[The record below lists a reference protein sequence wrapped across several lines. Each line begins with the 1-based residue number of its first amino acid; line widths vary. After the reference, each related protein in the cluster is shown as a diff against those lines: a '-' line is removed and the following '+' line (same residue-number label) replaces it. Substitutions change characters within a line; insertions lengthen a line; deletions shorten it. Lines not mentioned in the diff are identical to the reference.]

1 MSTLLVRGGT
11 DALGQPLDLTIVDGE
26 IAESAAWPE
35 PDRVLDADGL
45 TVLPGLI
52 DLQVNGAVGLDITAQ
67 PASLWD
73 VAAALPGYGVTAFAP
88 TVVTAEPATRDAA
101 LAALRQGPPLGWTGA
116 VPLGLHFEG
125 PMLAP
130 TRRGAHP
137 AQLLATPTLD
147 LVAGWSRDA
156 GVLMATLA
164 PELPDAIEVV
174 EQLCRRGVVVCIG
187 HTESSTDQAAA
198 AVAAGATAVTHLG
211 NAMPPL
217 SAREPGPVGLA
228 LAGPDLV
235 CGVIADGHHVHPSTL
250 EVFWRALGPERFLA
264 VSDATAALGIDRGHT
279 HLGTLDVQVA
289 DGAVR
294 LADGTLAGSAASL
307 SRCLEVL
314 LSTTRCSVAEAVAT
328 ATSTPARLI
337 GDGSRGSLD
346 RGRRGDVTLVDTSA
360 GFEVVETV
368 VGGEVVKGRS
378 G

>member
-1 MSTLLVRGGT
+1 
-11 DALGQPLDLTIVDGE
+11 
-26 IAESAAWPE
+26 
-35 PDRVLDADGL
+35 
-45 TVLPGLI
+45 
-52 DLQVNGAVGLDITAQ
+52 
-67 PASLWD
+67 
-73 VAAALPGYGVTAFAP
+73 
-88 TVVTAEPATRDAA
+88 
-101 LAALRQGPPLGWTGA
+101 
-116 VPLGLHFEG
+116 
-125 PMLAP
+125 
-130 TRRGAHP
+130 
-137 AQLLATPTLD
+137 
-147 LVAGWSRDA
+147 
-156 GVLMATLA
+156 
-164 PELPDAIEVV
+164 
-174 EQLCRRGVVVCIG
+174 
-187 HTESSTDQAAA
+187 
-198 AVAAGATAVTHLG
+198 
-211 NAMPPL
+211 
-217 SAREPGPVGLA
+217 
-228 LAGPDLV
+228 
-235 CGVIADGHHVHPSTL
+235 VHPSTL